1 MNKLQEVLNT
11 QTQLQNRLGNNI
23 KEMTEQQLTA
33 YVKNN
38 VFFVTEELHEMTREL
53 PYVKEWKD
61 YSKLTDEDIA
71 CRKELAQEEFIDVF
85 TFLMNIA
92 LSLELTADE
101 IYDLYFQKNK
111 VNHSRQ
117 DNGYVEG
124 K

>member
-1 MNKLQEVLNT
+1 MNKLQKVLDT
-11 QTQLQNRLGNNI
+11 QTELQNRLGNNI
-23 KEMTEQQLTA
+23 KEMTEQQKTA

-61 YSKLTDEDIA
+61 YSQLSGEDIA
-71 CRKELAQEEFIDVF
+71 RRKELAQEEFIDVF

-92 LSLELTADE
+92 LTLELTADE

-111 VNHSRQ
+111 VNHERQ

>member
-1 MNKLQEVLNT
+1 MNQLQKVLDT
-11 QTQLQNRLGNNI
+11 QTELQNRLGNNI
-23 KEMTEQQLTA
+23 KKMTEQQKTA

-61 YSKLTDEDIA
+61 YSQLSGEDIA
-71 CRKELAQEEFIDVF
+71 RRKELAQEEFIDVF

-92 LSLELTADE
+92 LTLELTADK

-111 VNHSRQ
+111 VNHERQ

>member
-61 YSKLTDEDIA
+61 YSKLTGEDIA
-71 CRKELAQEEFIDVF
+71 RRKELAQEEFIDVF

>member
-1 MNKLQEVLNT
+1 MNQLQKVLDT
-11 QTQLQNRLGNNI
+11 QTELQNRLGNNI
-23 KEMTEQQLTA
+23 KKMTEQQKTA

-61 YSKLTDEDIA
+61 YSQLSGEDIA
-71 CRKELAQEEFIDVF
+71 RRKELAQEEFIDVF

-92 LSLELTADE
+92 LTLELTADE

-111 VNHSRQ
+111 VNHERQ

>member
-1 MNKLQEVLNT
+1 MNKLQKVLDT
-11 QTQLQNRLGNNI
+11 QTELQNRLGNNI
-23 KEMTEQQLTA
+23 KEMTEQQKTA

-61 YSKLTDEDIA
+61 YSQLSGEDIA
-71 CRKELAQEEFIDVF
+71 RRKELAQEEFIDVF

-92 LSLELTADE
+92 LTLELTADE

-111 VNHSRQ
+111 VNHKRQ

>member
-1 MNKLQEVLNT
+1 MNQLQKVLDT
-11 QTQLQNRLGNNI
+11 QTELQNRLGNNI
-23 KEMTEQQLTA
+23 KKMTEQQKTA

-61 YSKLTDEDIA
+61 YSQLSGEVIA
-71 CRKELAQEEFIDVF
+71 RRKELAQEEFIDVF

-92 LSLELTADE
+92 LTLELTADE

-111 VNHSRQ
+111 VNHERQ

>member
-71 CRKELAQEEFIDVF
+71 HRKELAQEEFIDVF

>member
-71 CRKELAQEEFIDVF
+71 RRKELAQEEFIDVF

>member
-1 MNKLQEVLNT
+1 MNKLQKVLDT
-11 QTQLQNRLGNNI
+11 QTELQNRLGNNI
-23 KEMTEQQLTA
+23 KEMTEQQKTA

-61 YSKLTDEDIA
+61 YSQLSGEDIA
-71 CRKELAQEEFIDVF
+71 RRKELAQEEFIDVF
-85 TFLMNIA
+85 TFLMNVA
-92 LSLELTADE
+92 LTLELTADE

-111 VNHSRQ
+111 VNHKRQ

>member
-1 MNKLQEVLNT
+1 MNQLQKVLDT
-11 QTQLQNRLGNNI
+11 QTELQNRLGNNI
-23 KEMTEQQLTA
+23 KKMTEQQKTV

-61 YSKLTDEDIA
+61 YSQLSGEDIA
-71 CRKELAQEEFIDVF
+71 RRKELAQEEFIDVF

-92 LSLELTADE
+92 LTLELTADE
-101 IYDLYFQKNK
+101 IYDIYFQKNK
-111 VNHSRQ
+111 VNHERQ

>member
-23 KEMTEQQLTA
+23 KKMTEQQLTA

-71 CRKELAQEEFIDVF
+71 RRKELAQEEFIDVF

>member
-1 MNKLQEVLNT
+1 MNQLQKVLDT
-11 QTQLQNRLGNNI
+11 QTELQNRLGNNI
-23 KEMTEQQLTA
+23 KKMTEQQKTA

-61 YSKLTDEDIA
+61 YSQLSGEDIA
-71 CRKELAQEEFIDVF
+71 RRKELAQEEFIDVF

-92 LSLELTADE
+92 LTLELTADE
-101 IYDLYFQKNK
+101 IYDLNFQKNK
-111 VNHSRQ
+111 VNHERQ

>member
-61 YSKLTDEDIA
+61 YSKLTSEDIA
-71 CRKELAQEEFIDVF
+71 RRKELAQEEFIDVF

>member
-1 MNKLQEVLNT
+1 MNKLQKVLDT
-11 QTQLQNRLGNNI
+11 QTELQNRLGNNI
-23 KEMTEQQLTA
+23 KKMTEQQKTA

-61 YSKLTDEDIA
+61 YSQLSGEDIA
-71 CRKELAQEEFIDVF
+71 RRKELAQEEFIDVF

-92 LSLELTADE
+92 LTLELTADE

-111 VNHSRQ
+111 VNHERQ

>member
-1 MNKLQEVLNT
+1 MNQLQKVLDT
-11 QTQLQNRLGNNI
+11 QTELQNRLGNNI
-23 KEMTEQQLTA
+23 KEMTEQQKTA

-61 YSKLTDEDIA
+61 YSQLSGEDIA
-71 CRKELAQEEFIDVF
+71 RRKELAQEEFIDVF

-92 LSLELTADE
+92 LTLELTADE

-111 VNHSRQ
+111 VNHKRQ